1 MRKYVLSIAVILF
14 GFSLVTVYHNRNEN
28 LTAKM
33 IAFALQVLQK
43 STADKSIVSIDSED
57 VVRFFQEISQFKKIP
72 IRCYCFVQRTKLQL
86 YLV

>member
-43 STADKSIVSIDSED
+43 SPVEKSIVSIDSVN
-57 VVRFFQEISQFKKIP
+57 VVRFFKKSQS
-72 IRCYCFVQRTKLQL
+72 
-86 YLV
+86 